1 MFLFMKQMFPTRR
14 LVRRQHKSIPDRNG
28 DTVIRVGAS
37 LRKLRASM
45 GLRVEDLA
53 RRAGFTKGFISKV
66 ETGKSSPPIA
76 TLMRL
81 AEALGVEPAVLFHS
95 KSMQATA
102 DPDATVHVPPGARQR
117 VQNAGAGPGYSYWA
131 LAAARGHKSME
142 PFLLTV
148 RPRDVDPKKTFE
160 HPGEEFIFVLKGR
173 ADYRVGEELFHLQAG
188 DSLYFDARRPH
199 APYPKGGPVTF
210 LAIFC
215 APPRPV
221 RERPARR

>member
-1 MFLFMKQMFPTRR
+1 MKQMFPTPRP
-14 LVRRQHKSIPDRNG
+14 VRRQHKSIPDRKG
-28 DTVIRVGAS
+28 DSEIRVGAS
-37 LRKLRASM
+37 LRRLRARM

-53 RRAGFTKGFISKV
+53 RRAGFTKGFISKI

-95 KSMQATA
+95 RSMQATT
-102 DPDATVHVPPGARQR
+102 DPDATVHVPAGKRQR
-117 VQNAGAGPGYSYWA
+117 VQNAGAGLGYSYWA
-131 LAAARGHKSME
+131 LAAARGQKSME

-148 RPRDVDPKKTFE
+148 HPRDVDPKKTFE

-173 ADYRVGEELFHLQAG
+173 ADYRVGDEIFHLHAG

-199 APYPKGGPVTF
+199 APFPKGGPVTF

-221 RERPARR
+221 RQLPRGR